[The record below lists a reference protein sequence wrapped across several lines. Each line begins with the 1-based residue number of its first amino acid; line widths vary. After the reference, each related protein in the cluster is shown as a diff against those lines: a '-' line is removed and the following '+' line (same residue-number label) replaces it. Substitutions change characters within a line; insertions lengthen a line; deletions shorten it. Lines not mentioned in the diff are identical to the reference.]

1 MYVYIYTQAI
11 SKTLGSR
18 KGHPQIWEGVF
29 AVAHMI
35 YVHKE
40 REREREKK
48 KKKRKSLQK
57 CRCSTSENLMSFKS
71 VPPRAPN
78 SIRSWMRASE
88 WKSFMMAMTISR
100 RLPHKVSICGGG
112 YGYAK
117 VTMAFNT

>member
-1 MYVYIYTQAI
+1 MYI
-11 SKTLGSR
+11 G
-18 KGHPQIWEGVF
+18 
-29 AVAHMI
+29 
-35 YVHKE
+35 
-40 REREREKK
+40 RERERGKK
-48 KKKRKSLQK
+48 KEEIPSKMQMFYIRKPHVLQISATTRTKK
-57 CRCSTSENLMSFKS
+57 T
-71 VPPRAPN
+71 A

>member
-40 REREREKK
+40 REREKKKEKK
-48 KKKRKSLQK
+48 EIPSKMQMFYIRKPHVLQISATTRTEQHPLLDASL
-57 CRCSTSENLMSFKS
+57 
-71 VPPRAPN
+71 
-78 SIRSWMRASE
+78 
-88 WKSFMMAMTISR
+88 
-100 RLPHKVSICGGG
+100 
-112 YGYAK
+112 
-117 VTMAFNT
+117 